1 MVKFIPLVSGVND
14 DMARVD
20 FLIVMTADSD
30 NFVFSP
36 LSPQILLS
44 CLTKETKNDSS
55 SYKELKEI
63 VRYKDSRE
71 LETLIDTMLKEKTT
85 RELKIASAFFMKKD
99 PKYIVLK

>member
-1 MVKFIPLVSGVND
+1 MLKNIKN
-14 DMARVD
+14 
-20 FLIVMTADSD
+20 D

-85 RELKIASAFFMKKD
+85 RELKIANAFFMKKN
-99 PKYIVLK
+99 PRYIVLKMISSIFLI